1 MRILLV
7 EDNRRFGALMVEH
20 LADHG
25 HVVDHAATADD
36 FRELALTYAHDLYI
50 VDLGLPDGDGID
62 LIAELRSVGCTK
74 PVLVVTARGGIEDRV
89 RGLDQGADDYLVKPF
104 NYQELLARIRA
115 LSRRPAAVEP
125 DRIEAGDVVFDRTT
139 GEFFRSGRRID
150 LRPSE
155 RRLLALM
162 ISRSGRLVSR
172 ATIEGALQ
180 CVGGERSPNAVDKL
194 VSRLRRTLREADAR
208 IAVKTIKGAGYV
220 LDEAS

>member
-7 EDNRRFGALMVEH
+7 EDNRRFGALLTEH
-20 LADHG
+20 LTDHG
-25 HVVDHAATADD
+25 HVVDCAATAAD
-36 FRELALTYAHDLYI
+36 FRELALTFAHDLYI

-62 LIAELRSVGCTK
+62 LIAELRRAGCTK
-74 PVLVVTARGGIEDRV
+74 PILIITARGGVEDRV
-89 RGLDQGADDYLVKPF
+89 RGLDRGADDYLVKPF
-104 NYQELLARIRA
+104 NYRELLARIRA

-125 DRIEAGDVVFDRTT
+125 DRVEAGDIVFDRTS
-139 GEFFRSGRRID
+139 GEFFSGGRRID

-162 ISRSGRLVSR
+162 ICRSGRLVSR

-180 CVGGERSPNAVDKL
+180 CVGGERSPNAIDKL
-194 VSRLRRTLREADAR
+194 VSRLRRTLREAGAG
-208 IAVKTIKGAGYV
+208 IAVKTVKGAGYV